1 MDGQTINCLL
11 GDDHEALRKGVAALL
26 ESEDD
31 IRVIG
36 QAASG
41 PETLALVERRRPDVL
56 IVDLRMPGMDGVE
69 ICRRVKEMD
78 VGTTVV
84 VYSAFDELEAL
95 DRALEAGAHG
105 YVLKSAPPRE
115 LIRAVHMVCE
125 GRRYIDPALAGNLID
140 HREATPASTLSAREA
155 EVLQLLSDG
164 LTTDAV
170 GKELFLSP
178 TTVRSYA
185 ENAMRKLEARNRVHA
200 VAQALRMGLLS

>member
-26 ESEDD
+26 ESEDG

-41 PETLALVERRRPDVL
+41 SETLALAERRRPDVL

-69 ICRRVKEMD
+69 ICRRVTAMD
-78 VGTTVV
+78 IGTAVV

-95 DRALEAGAHG
+95 DGALEAGAHG

-115 LIRAVHMVCE
+115 LVRAVRMVCE
-125 GRRYIDPALAGNLID
+125 GHRYIDPALAGNLIE
-140 HREATPASTLSAREA
+140 HRGATPASMLSAREA

-178 TTVRSYA
+178 ATVRSYA
-185 ENAMRKLEARNRVHA
+185 ENAMHKLEARNRVHA
-200 VAQALRMGLLS
+200 VAQALRRGLVS